1 MNVQEFIEHCKKCQ
15 RRSKCHFKGC
25 ILDHPEEDQMSKLKN
40 VPVIAFGSQCF
51 YVITDSAVRKYRILK
66 YSK

>member
-1 MNVQEFIEHCKKCQ
+1 MNVQEFIEYCKKCQ
-15 RRSKCHFKGC
+15 RRSKCHFLGC
-25 ILDHPEEDQMSKLKN
+25 ILDQEDQMSKLKN

-51 YVITDSAVRKYRILK
+51 YVITGKEVRKYRILK